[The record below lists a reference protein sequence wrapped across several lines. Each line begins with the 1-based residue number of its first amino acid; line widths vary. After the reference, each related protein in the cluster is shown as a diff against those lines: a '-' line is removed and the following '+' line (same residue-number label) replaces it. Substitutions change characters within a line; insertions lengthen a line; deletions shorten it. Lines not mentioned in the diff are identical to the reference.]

1 MFESIGLSNFLRIV
15 LFLNAGFAV
24 VLATDSIG
32 FLKDIPQ
39 FSVVSISVMT
49 VSALLFFIG
58 ESPLFPW
65 LCSKPVI
72 WRLFPNIDGNYDVEI
87 SSNWSVINSRNEC
100 SKANNSANNDV
111 KLFKKTGKAKITSR
125 LTRITMR
132 LDMDDK
138 YLTSETVVC
147 SLQRK
152 QGENFP
158 TLYYVY
164 ESHVTTPKSTDSQ
177 HHLGTG
183 RISIPL
189 EPRPVLMEGNYWT
202 DRNWHLGLNTAGRI
216 KLRRI

>member
-1 MFESIGLSNFLRIV
+1 M

-39 FSVVSISVMT
+39 ISVVSISVMT

-177 HHLGTG
+177 RHLGTG

-189 EPRPVLMEGNYWT
+189 EPRPVLLEGNYWT

>member
-15 LFLNAGFAV
+15 LFFNAGFAV
-24 VLATDSIG
+24 VLATDSMG

-39 FSVVSISVMT
+39 ISVVSISVMT

-100 SKANNSANNDV
+100 SKANNSANNDM
-111 KLFKKTGKAKITSR
+111 KLFKKTGKVKITSR
-125 LTRITMR
+125 LTRIIMR
-132 LDMDDK
+132 LDMDDN

-152 QGENFP
+152 QGGNFP

-177 HHLGTG
+177 RHLG
-183 RISIPL
+183 
-189 EPRPVLMEGNYWT
+189 
-202 DRNWHLGLNTAGRI
+202 
-216 KLRRI
+216 